1 MHKIANVC
9 SSGRHSRASP
19 ADHGDPRK
27 CCLLILYGRGF
38 LNYYLNG
45 SWTGPAGDITW
56 DPKADSEVNEA
67 GGYDKQANDSYDS
80 ESDTAQIAVII
91 WLNLLVW
98 RSSPCD
104 VDEPEVQLLV
114 LLLEVVER

>member
-1 MHKIANVC
+1 MSVS
-9 SSGRHSRASP
+9 SSGRHSRASL

-67 GGYDKQANDSYDS
+67 GVNGYDKQANDSYDS
-80 ESDTAQIAVII
+80 ESDTAVII
-91 WLNLLVW
+91 YSYGGHHRVT
-98 RSSPCD
+98 
-104 VDEPEVQLLV
+104 
-114 LLLEVVER
+114 